1 MHRFHLP
8 PEQCVGPT
16 LTLSDREAHHG
27 LHVLRL
33 RRGDQVTVLDGAG
46 GEFLCSAADH
56 GRHDLRL
63 NVIEKRFIPPLPW
76 RITLLQAIPKG
87 KLFDTI
93 LQKATELGAHR
104 IVPLLTERVV
114 TQLDEDKTE
123 SKTEHWRAVVIEA
136 IKQSG
141 SAWLPEVTA
150 PMTPAQFIECGERF
164 DLPLIGSLR
173 ADARHPREWFRA
185 FASEHGRAPQTL
197 CVWVGPEGDF
207 MPAEL
212 DAAQA
217 AGARPITLG
226 RLVLRCDTA
235 AISCLSVMQYE
246 MQVTVQPTA

>member
-8 PEQCVGPT
+8 PDRCLGPA

-33 RRGDQVTVLDGAG
+33 RRGERVVVLDGAG
-46 GEFLCSAADH
+46 GEFLCEAADL
-56 GRHDLRL
+56 GRHEIRL
-63 NVIEKRFIPPLPW
+63 NVLEKKFIPPLPW
-76 RITLLQAIPKG
+76 RLTLLQAIPKG
-87 KLFDTI
+87 KIFDSI

-114 TQLDEDKTE
+114 TQLDQEKTGA
-123 SKTEHWRAVVIEA
+123 KTQHWRAVAIEA

-141 SAWLPEVTA
+141 SAWLPEVSP
-150 PMTPAQFIECGERF
+150 PMTPAQFLARGERF
-164 DLPLIGSLR
+164 DLPFIGSLR

-185 FASEHGRAPQTL
+185 FAAEHARPPQNL

-207 MPAEL
+207 TPAEL

-226 RLVLRCDTA
+226 HLVLRSETA
-235 AISCLSVMQYE
+235 ATCCLSVLQYE
-246 MQVTVQPTA
+246 MQAPG

>member
-1 MHRFHLP
+1 ML
-8 PEQCVGPT
+8 V
-16 LTLSDREAHHG
+16 LSEREAHHG

-33 RRGDQVTVLDGAG
+33 RGGDRVTVLDGAG
-46 GEFLCSAADH
+46 GVHACEVADAR
-56 GRHDLRL
+56 RHELRL
-63 NVIEKRFIPPLPW
+63 KVVERKQIPPLPW

-114 TQLDEDKTE
+114 TQLDDDKAE
-123 SKTEHWRAVVIEA
+123 SKLEHWRAIVIEA

-141 SAWLPEVTA
+141 AAWLPEVTP
-150 PMTPAQFIECGERF
+150 PMTPAQFLARGDQF

-173 ADARHPREWFRA
+173 AGARHPREWFRA
-185 FASEHGRAPQTL
+185 FAAGHGRAAQTL
-197 CVWVGPEGDF
+197 GAWVGPEGDF
-207 MPAEL
+207 TPAEL
-212 DAAQA
+212 DAAEA

-235 AISCLSVMQYE
+235 AVSCLSVMQYE
-246 MQVTVQPTA
+246 MQASVPSAE

>member
-1 MHRFHLP
+1 MHRFYLP
-8 PEQCVGPT
+8 PGRCVGPA

-33 RRGDQVTVLDGAG
+33 RQGDKVTVLDGAG
-46 GEFLCSAADH
+46 GEFLCAVADQ

-63 NVIEKRFIPPLPW
+63 RVIEEKFVPPLPW

-114 TQLDEDKTE
+114 TQLDEGKAE
-123 SKTEHWRAVVIEA
+123 SKLEHWRAVAVEA

-141 SAWLPEVTA
+141 SAWLPEVMP
-150 PMTPAQFIECGERF
+150 PMTPAQFLHRGEKF
-164 DLPLIGSLR
+164 DLPLIGSLH
-173 ADARHPREWFRA
+173 AGARHPREWFRA
-185 FASEHGRAPQTL
+185 FAAEHGRAPQSL
-197 CVWVGPEGDF
+197 GVWVGPEGDF
-207 MPAEL
+207 TPVEL
-212 DAAQA
+212 VAAQA

-235 AISCLSVMQYE
+235 AVCCLSVMQYE
-246 MQVTVQPTA
+246 MQAAVPTA

>member
-8 PEQCVGPT
+8 PDECHGPL

-33 RRGDQVTVLDGAG
+33 RRGEQVMVLDGAG
-46 GEFLCSAADH
+46 GEFLCEAADL
-56 GRHDLRL
+56 GRHDIRL
-63 NVIEKRFIPPLPW
+63 NVIEKKFIPPLPW
-76 RITLLQAIPKG
+76 RITLLQAIPRG
-87 KLFDTI
+87 KLFDSI

-104 IVPLLTERVV
+104 VVPLLSERVV
-114 TQLDEDKTE
+114 TQLDQDKAE
-123 SKTEHWRAVVIEA
+123 NKTVHWRAVAIEA

-141 SAWLPEVTA
+141 SAWLPEVMP
-150 PMTPAQFIECGERF
+150 PMTPAQFLARGERF

-185 FASEHGRAPQTL
+185 FAAEHGRPPQSL

-207 MPAEL
+207 TPAEL
-212 DAAQA
+212 DAAQT

-226 RLVLRCDTA
+226 RLVLRSETA
-235 AISCLSVMQYE
+235 ATCCLSVLQYE
-246 MQVTVQPTA
+246 MQAPV